1 MKICFSKGN
10 AGSSP
15 AVRTIFRLPKWDLE
29 FAPMSLINMEC
40 RPCGFLVERRAH
52 RFLKDCGF
60 RFFKRPRELFLLDSR
75 DYEEIALLMMR
86 MCANWVELPGKLT
99 RCGSP

>member
-1 MKICFSKGN
+1 
-10 AGSSP
+10 
-15 AVRTIFRLPKWDLE
+15 
-29 FAPMSLINMEC
+29 MSLINMEC

-60 RFFKRPRELFLLDSR
+60 RFFKRPRELFLLAGR
-75 DYEEIALLMMR
+75 DYEEIALLMMLT
-86 MCANWVELPGKLT
+86 CANWLELPGKLT